1 MLELD
6 ALLQTFLRDAY
17 ADLDEPGRRAFDRLL
32 QQPDM
37 DLYDWLTGRG
47 APPVDLR
54 AVVDRLRACRV
65 GPPRPAPGSEV
76 TPGDAPPD
84 EPGAVAA

>member
-6 ALLQTFLRDAY
+6 ALLQAFLRDAY
-17 ADLDEPGRRAFDRLL
+17 ADLDEPGRCAFDRLL
-32 QQPDM
+32 QQADI
-37 DLYDWLTGRG
+37 DLYDWLAGRG
-47 APPVDLR
+47 EPPADLR

-65 GPPRPAPGSEV
+65 GPPKAAPGSEV
-76 TPGDAPPD
+76 PPGDAPPN

>member
-6 ALLQTFLRDAY
+6 ALLQAFVRGAY
-17 ADLDEPGRRAFDRLL
+17 ADLNEPERRAFDRLL
-32 QQPDM
+32 QQSDP
-37 DLYDWLTGRG
+37 DLYDWLAGRA
-47 APPVDLR
+47 APPAELR

-65 GPPRPAPGSEV
+65 GPSGAAAGSEI
-76 TPGDAPPD
+76 TAGDAPSN